1 MTEEKVRS
9 AKQALF
15 IVVKVISIF
24 IAGFLSMAIVT
35 TAACISSVEYKLPDD
50 VISAE
55 DSYEI
60 VQQDAD
66 QTKTESQESAL
77 SEHQST
83 MSRMITGKE
92 TAKGD
97 RAAKLEKKLILQR
110 KKKLARKKEIKKLY
124 SAYNLELMAHLI
136 NGEAGDQNDEC
147 QQVVGMVVVNRVF
160 DESFKQNTIK
170 DVIFSEGQ
178 YACTD
183 SKKSGYYKEPSKQVW
198 KNAKAVLTGRTI
210 INVPR
215 NVVFQSQ
222 FAQGSKIW
230 KKIGTEI
237 FCCK

>member
-35 TAACISSVEYKLPDD
+35 TAACISSVESKLPDD

-97 RAAKLEKKLILQR
+97 RAVELEKI
-110 KKKLARKKEIKKLY
+110 ARKKARKRKIAL
-124 SAYNLELMAHLI
+124 NLMAHLI
-136 NGEAGDQNDEC
+136 NGEASDQNDAC
-147 QQVVGMVVVNRVF
+147 QQAVGRVVLNRIK
-160 DESFKQNTIK
+160 DKDYPNTIRG
-170 DVIFSEGQ
+170 VIFQNHQ

-183 SKKSGYYKEPSKQVW
+183 KKNSGYYKEPSKKVW
-198 KNAKAVLTGRTI
+198 KNAKAVLSGNTI
-210 INVPR
+210 IDVPD
-215 NVVFQSQ
+215 NVVFQAQ
-222 FAQGSKIW
+222 FLQGSGLYM
-230 KKIGTEI
+230 KIGTEY
-237 FCCK
+237 FFYK

>member
-35 TAACISSVEYKLPDD
+35 TAACISSVESKLPDD

-97 RAAKLEKKLILQR
+97 RAVKLEKKLILKR
-110 KKKLARKKEIKKLY
+110 KPVILIIKLEK
-124 SAYNLELMAHLI
+124 
-136 NGEAGDQNDEC
+136 
-147 QQVVGMVVVNRVF
+147 
-160 DESFKQNTIK
+160 
-170 DVIFSEGQ
+170 
-178 YACTD
+178 
-183 SKKSGYYKEPSKQVW
+183 
-198 KNAKAVLTGRTI
+198 
-210 INVPR
+210 
-215 NVVFQSQ
+215 
-222 FAQGSKIW
+222 
-230 KKIGTEI
+230 
-237 FCCK
+237 